1 MNATETYD
9 DFCLRVRELSDLGH
23 AAGMLGWDQ
32 ETQMPKRGAQG
43 RASALGTL
51 AGLHH
56 EKLVDP
62 QFADLVESLAD
73 SPLAGDLE
81 INVRETRRAQLRAM
95 RLPKQL
101 VVELSRTQSLAHE
114 AWVEARIADDFA
126 QFRPW
131 LEKLLSLQL
140 RVADAV
146 GYEGSVYNAFLDEF
160 EPYARVEQM
169 GPLLEQ
175 LRKRLVPLV
184 TAILD
189 RQRGPDPSFQCD
201 WDIAKQEAFGRQ
213 VIGDLG
219 FDWDAGRLDV
229 SVHPFCGGV
238 GPDDVRLTTRY
249 QADQLTSSLFGMIHE
264 TGHGLYEQGLP
275 PEQAGLP
282 VCESISLGIH
292 ESQSRMLEN
301 MVGRSRAFWQYQLP
315 RMQEFFPDQLR
326 NVDVEQMYREVNRVE
341 ASMIRVE
348 ADEVTYNLHIL
359 LRFELEQAL
368 VAGEIAVADLPGIW
382 NERMESYLGIH
393 PANDAEGVLQD
404 IHWSSGLIGYFPTY
418 TLGNLYAAQLFVQA
432 RHDVG
437 DLEAQFARGETAPLL
452 SWLREKVHSRGRRVT
467 ATQLVEEVT
476 GRPLGIDALMNYLEG
491 KFGELYDL

>member
-1 MNATETYD
+1 MGVSEKYES
-9 DFCLRVRELSDLGH
+9 FCRNVREMSDLGH
-23 AAGMLGWDQ
+23 AAGMLSWDQ
-32 ETQMPKRGAQG
+32 ETGMPKRGAEG
-43 RASALGTL
+43 RAQALGTL

-56 EKLVDP
+56 EKMTDAAFV
-62 QFADLVESLAD
+62 DLVESLVDEELSAD
-73 SPLAGDLE
+73 G
-81 INVRETRRAQLRAM
+81 NVNLRELRRSQQRAL
-95 RLPKQL
+95 RLPKDL

-114 AWVEARIADDFA
+114 AWVEARSADDFS
-126 QFRPW
+126 QFQPW
-131 LEKLLSLQL
+131 LEKLLALQA

-184 TAILD
+184 GAILD
-189 RQRGPDPSFQCD
+189 KHRGPNPRFVRP
-201 WDIAKQEAFGRQ
+201 WDVARQEAFGRQ

-219 FDWDAGRLDV
+219 FDWDAGRLDI

-249 QADQLTSSLFGMIHE
+249 QSELLTSSLFGIIHE

-275 PEQAGLP
+275 RDQVGLP

-292 ESQSRMLEN
+292 ESQSRMWEN
-301 MVGRSRAFWQYQLP
+301 MVGRSRAFWQHQLP
-315 RMQEFFPDQLR
+315 RLKRFFPEELSD
-326 NVDVEQMYREVNRVE
+326 VDVEQMYREVNRVE

-368 VAGEIAVADLPGIW
+368 VTGEIAVADLPGIW
-382 NERMESYLGIH
+382 NERMESYLGIR

-432 RHDVG
+432 REDLG
-437 DLEAQFARGETAPLL
+437 DLDAQFAAGETAPLL
-452 SWLREKVHSRGRRVT
+452 GWLRDKVHSRGRRLT
-467 ATQLVEEVT
+467 ASELIVDIT
-476 GRPLGIDALMNYLEG
+476 GRPLGIDDLMNYLEG